1 LVLKI
6 DHRIFTVF
14 LKLEFWTPGL
24 NSWAFYMSDLAT
36 HLYMPNKETVMVKG
50 GERRF
55 VTGTHHVER
64 GKASISAYLQPS
76 SRYRREF

>member
-1 LVLKI
+1 
-6 DHRIFTVF
+6 
-14 LKLEFWTPGL
+14 
-24 NSWAFYMSDLAT
+24 
-36 HLYMPNKETVMVKG
+36 MPNKETVMVKG